1 MVLLDPLANALSTIK
16 NAEST
21 GKSECIIKPVS
32 KLIGNV
38 LRVMQ
43 QGSYV
48 GDFEFIEDG
57 KAGLFKIDLLGN
69 INKCGVIKPRSSI
82 ATMDFE
88 KWEQRYLPARDVGLL
103 ILTTS
108 QGIMSHTDAKGRG
121 ISGKLLAYVY

>member
-21 GKSECIIKPVS
+21 GKRECIIKPVS
-32 KLIGNV
+32 KLISSV

-43 QGSYV
+43 QASYV

-57 KAGLFKIDLLGN
+57 KAGLFKIELLGN
-69 INKCGVIKPRSSI
+69 INNCGAIKPRFSI
-82 ATMDFE
+82 VKREFE
-88 KWEQRYLPARDVGLL
+88 KWEQRYLPASDVGLL

-108 QGIMSHTDAKGRG
+108 QGIMSHIEAKGQG
-121 ISGKLLAYVY
+121 IGGKLLAYVY

>member
-32 KLIGNV
+32 KLISSV

-43 QGSYV
+43 QASYV

-57 KAGLFKIDLLGN
+57 KAGLFKIELLGN
-69 INKCGVIKPRSSI
+69 INKCGAIKPRFSI
-82 ATMDFE
+82 AKMEFE
-88 KWEQRYLPARDVGLL
+88 KWEQRYLPASDVGLL

-108 QGIMSHTDAKGRG
+108 QGIMSHVEAKGRG
-121 ISGKLLAYVY
+121 IGGKLLAYVY